1 MEIPFHL
8 FLFTFGLAW
17 LAISS
22 EALISGSVAA
32 AHRLRVRPLVIG
44 LTIVAYGTSAPEV
57 VVSLLAAYDGQGDI
71 SLGNVIGSNIANIGL
86 ILAIAALIL
95 PVEARA
101 SLFKF
106 HFPFLLLTTGA
117 LWLVVLGK
125 SLERWE
131 GIILIATA
139 VVFTY
144 LSYKL
149 MGGPADAEAPAEA
162 SGAELNRG
170 KRLYRVRPPILLPC
184 LLLGLVG
191 VARLTWWFLAES
203 QSGHRTAV
211 TAAVSGGFALVVGAT
226 LAVLWRAHWREA
238 NAGEPDAARG
248 IHLPPWFLLAF
259 GLVGLAGGAQIM
271 VGSAVEIAE
280 AFGMS
285 KVVIGLTLIAV
296 GTSLPELAACITAS
310 LRGAHE
316 ISLGNVIGS
325 NVFNV
330 CVVIG
335 LIALLVPFDIKGN
348 EKFPDLYNNLVY
360 RQLPIMTAF
369 TVILIPM
376 FLLGKRLS
384 RLDGAILLAGYIG
397 FMVYTVAGPSPL

>member
-44 LTIVAYGTSAPEV
+44 LTVVAYGTSAPEV
-57 VVSLLAAYDGQGDI
+57 VVSVLAAYDGQGDI

-95 PVEARA
+95 PIDARA

-106 HFPFLLLTTGA
+106 HFPFLLLTTCA

-149 MGGPADAEAPAEA
+149 MSGPADTDSPAEVN
-162 SGAELNRG
+162 GAELDQG

-184 LLLGLVG
+184 LLLGLAG
-191 VARLTWWFLAES
+191 VARLTWWVLANS
-203 QSGHRTAV
+203 QSGHRMAI
-211 TAAVSGGFALVVGAT
+211 TAAVSGGFALVVGVI
-226 LAVLWRAHWREA
+226 LAVLWRAHRRETD
-238 NAGEPDAARG
+238 AGAPDAVRG
-248 IHLPPWFLLAF
+248 VHLPSWFLLAF
-259 GLVGLAGGAQIM
+259 GLIGLAGGAQIM

-280 AFGMS
+280 AFGVS
-285 KVVIGLTLIAV
+285 KVVIGLTLIAI
-296 GTSLPELAACITAS
+296 GTSLPELAACIAAS

-335 LIALLVPFDIKGN
+335 LIALLVPFDIVKIPG
-348 EKFPDLYNNLVY
+348 LYDNLVY

-384 RLDGAILLAGYIG
+384 RLDGAFLLAGYIG
-397 FMVYTVAGPSPL
+397 FMAYTVVGSSSL